1 MARSDVRAV
10 FLAAVLALSA
20 AIQWP
25 HSAESA
31 QAVPPP
37 GDADMG
43 CCVLKSESARCT
55 FTNRKY
61 CQVKAEQLRVSYEF
75 HKDKSCRDAGSC
87 PR

>member
-1 MARSDVRAV
+1 MTRFNVRAV
-10 FLAAVLALSA
+10 FIAAVLALSVG
-20 AIQWP
+20 IRTP

-37 GDADMG
+37 SDADLG
-43 CCVLKSESARCT
+43 CCVLKTQGARCT

-61 CQVKAEQLRVSYEF
+61 CQTKAEQMRVSYEF
-75 HKDKSCRDAGSC
+75 YKDKSCRDAGSC